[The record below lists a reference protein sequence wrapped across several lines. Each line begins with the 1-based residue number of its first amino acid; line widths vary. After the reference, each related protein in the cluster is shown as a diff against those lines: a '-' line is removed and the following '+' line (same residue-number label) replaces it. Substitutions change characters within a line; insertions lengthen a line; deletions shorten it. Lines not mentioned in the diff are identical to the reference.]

1 VYKFITKD
9 SKLIVIIH
17 GEFIA
22 MQILA
27 ATYFERGPQHGN
39 SSDTVA
45 DKKEHRLLAKGNR
58 KAHPAV

>member
-1 VYKFITKD
+1 M
-9 SKLIVIIH
+9 IIG

-27 ATYFERGPQHGN
+27 ATHFERGPQHGN
-39 SSDTVA
+39 GCDTVA
-45 DKKEHRLLAKGNR
+45 EKKEHRLLAKGNR